1 MDAGKTT
8 LLRVLLGL
16 LPREAGEI
24 RWNGE
29 VVEDPGSFLVPPRAA
44 YAPQEPSENDVL
56 DATADATEVLRQLRQ
71 TAPLRGRLLAPFH
84 RS

>member
-1 MDAGKTT
+1 M
-8 LLRVLLGL
+8 
-16 LPREAGEI
+16 
-24 RWNGE
+24 
-29 VVEDPGSFLVPPRAA
+29 RAA

-84 RS
+84 PS